1 MIVKDLRGAD
11 KRLSPPAM
19 EDAQAADPV
28 ADYAE
33 PAPFEAMAAGQRLV
47 FYPAGADRRRALF
60 ELVENARDTLDVCF
74 YIFAE
79 DTVGTEFRDALAAA
93 AKRGVRVT
101 LIIDQF
107 GAAVSD
113 QFLSPLTDAGGI
125 CLRFSAKWTRRYLIR
140 NHQKLVIA
148 DGTRAMFGG
157 FNIADDYFAPPE
169 RNGWADLGIVI
180 EGTAIAGLTDWYAR
194 LRQWTEREEQH
205 AREIARTVRDWQWDR
220 PGVTWLVGG
229 PTRGLS
235 SWARCVSDDLIE
247 GERLDMFMAYF
258 SPPKRLLRRMGAIA
272 AKGATRLVMAGKSD
286 NGATIGASRS
296 LYSYL
301 LKKRARI
308 WEFAPCKL
316 HTKLIVLDD
325 TVYLGSANFDMRSL
339 YINLELMLKI
349 EDAALADRMRE
360 FVGQQIGASQPI
372 TAALHQRRATLA
384 NRIRW
389 NLSWLLVSVV
399 DYTVT
404 RRLNL
409 GI

>member
-1 MIVKDLRGAD
+1 MAEASVSETTAVYRDPEPFAL
-11 KRLSPPAM
+11 
-19 EDAQAADPV
+19 EAQ
-28 ADYAE
+28 
-33 PAPFEAMAAGQRLV
+33 GHSLV
-47 FYPAGADRRRALF
+47 FYPGGDDRRRALMD
-60 ELVENARDTLDVCF
+60 LVGSATTTLDICF

-79 DTVGTEFRDALAAA
+79 DGVGAQFRDALAAA
-93 AKRGVRVT
+93 ARRGVRVT
-101 LIIDQF
+101 LIVDQF
-107 GAAVSD
+107 GAGASD
-113 QFLSPLTDAGGI
+113 DFLRPLTDAGGV

-148 DGTRAMFGG
+148 DGGRAMFGG
-157 FNIADDYFAPPE
+157 FNIADAYFAPPE
-169 RNGWADLGIVI
+169 QNGWADLGIVI
-180 EGTAIAGLTDWYAR
+180 EGSAVEGLNDWYAKLR
-194 LRQWTEREEQH
+194 LWTEREEHH
-205 AREIARTVRDWQWDR
+205 AREIARTVRDWQWQN

-247 GERLDMFMAYF
+247 GDRLDMFMAYF

-272 AKGATRLVMAGKSD
+272 QKGATRLVMAGKSD

-301 LKKRARI
+301 LSKRAQI
-308 WEFAPCKL
+308 WEFAPSKL

-325 TVYLGSANFDMRSL
+325 AVYLGSANFDMRSL
-339 YINLELMLKI
+339 YINLELMLKV
-349 EDAALADRMRE
+349 EDAALADRMRD
-360 FVGQQIGASQPI
+360 FVSQQIAASQRI
-372 TAALHQRRATLA
+372 TVPLHKRRATLW

-389 NLSWLLVSVV
+389 NLSWLLVSVI

>member
-1 MIVKDLRGAD
+1 MR
-11 KRLSPPAM
+11 
-19 EDAQAADPV
+19 
-28 ADYAE
+28 
-33 PAPFEAMAAGQRLV
+33 
-47 FYPAGADRRRALF
+47 
-60 ELVENARDTLDVCF
+60 
-74 YIFAE
+74 
-79 DTVGTEFRDALAAA
+79 
-93 AKRGVRVT
+93 
-101 LIIDQF
+101 
-107 GAAVSD
+107 
-113 QFLSPLTDAGGI
+113 
-125 CLRFSAKWTRRYLIR
+125 AKWTRRYLIR

-148 DGTRAMFGG
+148 DGVRAMFGG
-157 FNIADDYFAPPE
+157 FNIADAYFAPPE
-169 RNGWADLGIVI
+169 QNGWADLGIVI
-180 EGTAIAGLTDWYAR
+180 EGSAVEGLNDWYAK
-194 LRQWTEREEQH
+194 LRHWTEREEQH
-205 AREIARTVRDWQWDR
+205 AREIARTVRDWQWQQ

-272 AKGATRLVMAGKSD
+272 QKGATRLVMAGKSD

-301 LKKRARI
+301 LSKRAQI

-325 TVYLGSANFDMRSL
+325 AVYLGSANFDMRSL
-339 YINLELMLKI
+339 YINLELMLKV
-349 EDAALADRMRE
+349 EDAALADRMRA
-360 FVGQQIGASQPI
+360 FVSQQIAASQRI
-372 TAALHQRRATLA
+372 TVPLHKRRATLW

-389 NLSWLLVSVV
+389 NLSWLLVSVI